1 MGHEA
6 CMLCLNSKLKLEAA
20 KRNLETTMILDTVN
34 EKNNANSV
42 NALIE
47 NVKNSGKTLSYI
59 EWSKEKGKEVKSKT
73 YHSRKNALSDPGD
86 VFAKK
91 VRTDFD
97 NLYERSLLFRFQY
110 CQIAELKEVVKNSR
124 SKMICIN

>member
-1 MGHEA
+1 
-6 CMLCLNSKLKLEAA
+6 
-20 KRNLETTMILDTVN
+20 MILDIVN

-47 NVKNSGKTLSYI
+47 NVKNSGKTLNYI
-59 EWSKEKGKEVKSKT
+59 EWSKEKGKQVKSKT
-73 YHSRKNALSDPGD
+73 YHSRKNALSDLGD

-97 NLYERSLLFRFQY
+97 NLYEHSLLFRSQY

-124 SKMICIN
+124 SKMICINWSENVELYQTRQEN